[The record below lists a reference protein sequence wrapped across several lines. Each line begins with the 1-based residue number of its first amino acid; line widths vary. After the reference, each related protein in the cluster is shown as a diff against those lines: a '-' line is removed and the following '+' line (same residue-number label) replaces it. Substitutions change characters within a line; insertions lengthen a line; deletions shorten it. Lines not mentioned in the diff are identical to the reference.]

1 MRLLARLTLA
11 VLVPALVACHRGPS
25 TTDLSPP
32 PSRATLRSM
41 PGWYLK
47 PPRDAQYVFGA
58 ATAVSQ
64 DLQIAID
71 KAQAEGRNLLA
82 QQLEVKYASL
92 TKRFAEETG
101 RAMDS
106 QLLDQYTSVYKATVS
121 QVLFGS
127 RPRQQEVKAEG
138 RAYRAYVLMELP
150 TGEAAKRLM
159 EQVKA
164 NEQMYTRF
172 RSTEA
177 FKELDAE
184 VQRYEAWKRDQK
196 LP

>member
-1 MRLLARLTLA
+1 
-11 VLVPALVACHRGPS
+11 
-25 TTDLSPP
+25 
-32 PSRATLRSM
+32 
-41 PGWYLK
+41 
-47 PPRDAQYVFGA
+47 
-58 ATAVSQ
+58 
-64 DLQIAID
+64 
-71 KAQAEGRNLLA
+71 
-82 QQLEVKYASL
+82 
-92 TKRFAEETG
+92 
-101 RAMDS
+101 MDS

>member
-32 PSRATLRSM
+32 PSRATLRGM

-71 KAQAEGRNLLA
+71 KAQ
-82 QQLEVKYASL
+82 
-92 TKRFAEETG
+92 
-101 RAMDS
+101 
-106 QLLDQYTSVYKATVS
+106 
-121 QVLFGS
+121 
-127 RPRQQEVKAEG
+127 AEG

>member
-92 TKRFAEETG
+92 TSASPR
-101 RAMDS
+101 
-106 QLLDQYTSVYKATVS
+106 
-121 QVLFGS
+121 
-127 RPRQQEVKAEG
+127 RPDARWI
-138 RAYRAYVLMELP
+138 RSCSIS
-150 TGEAAKRLM
+150 
-159 EQVKA
+159 
-164 NEQMYTRF
+164 TRP
-172 RSTEA
+172 ST
-177 FKELDAE
+177 
-184 VQRYEAWKRDQK
+184 RRR
-196 LP
+196 